1 MMKPHVACAALLLL
15 LAACAGTSGSG
26 LAAAGASCFAA
37 HEAAL
42 PSSAA
47 ASVLRVTVQGAHG
60 GRATRGTAFIVANS
74 ADAPG
79 APNRLLTAAHVVARA
94 LEAPS
99 EAAIRL
105 ALPDGTPIGTARV
118 AATAQPW
125 NPLAALDPGWSDQ
138 AILALAHFDSPAA
151 EAAFRAAP
159 GLSPARRQPDGALL
173 DLRLADGRGIA
184 PGLSG
189 APVLSAE
196 GRVRGILVQRR
207 IEDWSGGASTEA
219 PLLRRG
225 QVGARLEP
233 AREGWA
239 QPLAAPTILA
249 GLGPAGRAVDTLSVP
264 GDADLSVMA
273 PGYPGGRCAVV
284 TASAA
289 YRPAPMPRD

>member
-1 MMKPHVACAALLLL
+1 MMKPHIALALLLPL
-15 LAACAGTSGSG
+15 LAACGAGVSTEATAPGATCFAT
-26 LAAAGASCFAA
+26 AAALPPGAGASI
-37 HEAAL
+37 
-42 PSSAA
+42 
-47 ASVLRVTVQGAHG
+47 LRVSVASPRG
-60 GRATRGTAFIVANS
+60 GRTTRGTAFIVADS
-74 ADAPG
+74 AADPG
-79 APNRLLTAAHVVARA
+79 SPNRLITAAHVVARA
-94 LEAPS
+94 LEAPD
-99 EAAIRL
+99 EASIRL
-105 ALPDGTPIGTARV
+105 ALPDGTPVGTARI

-138 AILALAHFDSPAA
+138 AILTLARFDSAAA

-159 GLSPARRQPDGALL
+159 GLAPARRQPEGALL

-225 QVGARLEP
+225 QVSARLDQ

-239 QPLAAPTILA
+239 QPLAAPAILA
-249 GLGPAGRAVDTLSVP
+249 ALGPAGRAVDTLSVP
-264 GDADLSVMA
+264 GDADLNVTA

-289 YRPAPMPRD
+289 YRPAPLGRF

>member
-1 MMKPHVACAALLLL
+1 MMKPHFALAALLPLL
-15 LAACAGTSGSG
+15 VACGGTPAGDTALPCFGAA
-26 LAAAGASCFAA
+26 
-37 HEAAL
+37 EAAL
-42 PSSAA
+42 PAGAA
-47 ASVLRVTVQGAHG
+47 ASVLRVTVQGARG
-60 GRATRGTAFIVANS
+60 GRATRGTAFIVADS
-74 ADAPG
+74 AADAG

-94 LEAPS
+94 LEAPD

-105 ALPDGTPIGTARV
+105 ALPDGTPVGTARV
-118 AATAQPW
+118 AATARPW

-138 AILALAHFDSPAA
+138 AILTLARFDSPAA

-159 GLSPARRQPDGALL
+159 GLAPARRQPEGALI
-173 DLRLADGRGIA
+173 DLRMADGRGIA
-184 PGLSG
+184 PGFSG
-189 APVLSAE
+189 APVLGAE

-207 IEDWSGGASTEA
+207 IEDWSGGASTDS

-225 QVGARLEP
+225 QATARLEP

-239 QPLAAPTILA
+239 QPLAATAILA
-249 GLGPAGRAVDTLSVP
+249 ALGPAGRSVDTLAVP
-264 GDADLSVMA
+264 GDADLNLLA

>member
-1 MMKPHVACAALLLL
+1 MMKPHIALAALLPL
-15 LAACAGTSGSG
+15 LAACGAGTAPEASAQG
-26 LAAAGASCFAA
+26 AACFTAA
-37 HEAAL
+37 AAL
-42 PSSAA
+42 PPSVG
-47 ASVLRVTVQGAHG
+47 ASVLRVSVPGPRG
-60 GRATRGTAFIVANS
+60 GRATRGTAFIVADS
-74 ADAPG
+74 AADPG
-79 APNRLLTAAHVVARA
+79 APNRVITAAHVVARA
-94 LEAPS
+94 LEAPD

-105 ALPDGTPIGTARV
+105 SLADGTPVGTARI

-125 NPLAALDPGWSDQ
+125 NPLAALDPAWSDQ
-138 AILALAHFDSPAA
+138 AILTLARFDSPAA

-159 GLSPARRQPDGALL
+159 GLAPARRQPEGALL

-239 QPLAAPTILA
+239 QPLAAPAILA
-249 GLGPAGRAVDTLSVP
+249 ALGPAGRAVETLAVP
-264 GDADLSVMA
+264 GDTDLSVMA
-273 PGYPGGRCAVV
+273 PGYPGGRCTVV
-284 TASAA
+284 TAHAA
-289 YRPAPMPRD
+289 YRPAPMRRF

>member
-1 MMKPHVACAALLLL
+1 
-15 LAACAGTSGSG
+15 
-26 LAAAGASCFAA
+26 
-37 HEAAL
+37 AAL
-42 PSSAA
+42 PPGVG
-47 ASVLRVTVQGAHG
+47 ASVLRVSVAGPRG
-60 GRATRGTAFIVANS
+60 GRAIRGTAFIVADS
-74 ADAPG
+74 AADPG
-79 APNRLLTAAHVVARA
+79 APNRVITAAHVVARA
-94 LEAPS
+94 LEAPD

-105 ALPDGTPIGTARV
+105 SLPDGTPVGIARV
-118 AATAQPW
+118 AATARPW

-138 AILALAHFDSPAA
+138 AILTLARFDSPAA

-159 GLSPARRQPDGALL
+159 GLAPARRQPKGALL

-189 APVLSAE
+189 APVLTAE

-207 IEDWSGGASTEA
+207 IEDWSGSASTEA

-225 QVGARLEP
+225 QTGARLEP

-239 QPLAAPTILA
+239 QPLAAPAILA
-249 GLGPAGRAVDTLSVP
+249 ALGPAGRAVDTLAVP

-273 PGYPGGRCAVV
+273 PGYLGGRCTVV

-289 YRPAPMPRD
+289 YRPAPPGGF